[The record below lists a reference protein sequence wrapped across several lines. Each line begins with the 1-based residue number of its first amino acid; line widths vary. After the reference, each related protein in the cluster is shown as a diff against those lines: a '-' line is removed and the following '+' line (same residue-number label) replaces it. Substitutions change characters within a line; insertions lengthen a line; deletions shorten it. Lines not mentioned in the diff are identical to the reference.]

1 MPPRR
6 ITGLVWAEWAS
17 SPWPA
22 SRPRGAK
29 GAGLRYERRVAK
41 ATKGDHGRWLRFCD
55 ANGTGYCSPDILLW
69 QPPPAFGGP
78 PLTLAALIV
87 LECKLTWTPEAE
99 AQLTGLYCPILAHL
113 YPETPIRGVVVV
125 RALTPD
131 APRPVHTLREALAD
145 GPTPKVLHWLGQGRF
160 PWGV

>member
-1 MPPRR
+1 MPPRQVV
-6 ITGLVWAEWAS
+6 GLVWAEWAA

-69 QPPPAFGGP
+69 KPP
-78 PLTLAALIV
+78 ALIV

-113 YPETPIRGVVVV
+113 YPEIPIRGVVVV

-131 APRPVHTLREALAD
+131 APRPVHTLSEALAD
-145 GPTPKVLHWLGQGRF
+145 GPAPKVLHWLGQGRF
-160 PWGV
+160 PWGA